1 MGLPLRIR
9 EANIAIGNFIAFPSA
24 ACKMIVIFL
33 FKQVNILLSLIKQV
47 NILLSLIQSVNLRT
61 KLFALEKDIICSRHV
76 CQHCFV
82 CSKD

>member
-33 FKQVNILLSLIKQV
+33 FKQA
-47 NILLSLIQSVNLRT
+47 NILLSLIQSVNLQT

>member
-33 FKQVNILLSLIKQV
+33 FKQVNILLSLI
-47 NILLSLIQSVNLRT
+47 QSVNLRT

>member
-33 FKQVNILLSLIKQV
+33 FKQA

>member
-33 FKQVNILLSLIKQV
+33 FKQVNILLSLI
-47 NILLSLIQSVNLRT
+47 QSVNLQT